1 MSIKYIYDSKGKKAG
16 VVIPIEMWNENKSK
30 ILNGHQKREGKKVF
44 KPSKYRGIYHDLNLD
59 LEKEVKKLRDEWVRI

>member
-1 MSIKYIYDSKGKKAG
+1 MSIKYIYDSKGNKTD

-30 ILNGHQKREGKKVF
+30 ILNDSQKQEAKKVF
-44 KPSKYRGIYHDLNLD
+44 KPSKYRGIYRDLNLD

>member
-1 MSIKYIYDSKGKKAG
+1 MSIKYIYDSKGKKTG

-30 ILNGHQKREGKKVF
+30 ILNGHQKQEGKKVF